1 MEIITRQYYLP
12 ATLLAKANLNR
23 LCRLIACHISEV
35 KRVEDFLVVVL
46 SYRKNDT
53 NIVKRILSDSG
64 ANL

>member
-12 ATLLAKANLNR
+12 ATLIAKANLNR
-23 LCRLIACHISEV
+23 LCKLIVCHVSEV
-35 KRVEDFLVVVL
+35 KRVEDFIVVVL

-53 NIVKRILSDSG
+53 NIVKRILSDGG